1 MSRRLNLK
9 NKLPIPFVF
18 CYKKDQRRSTYFG
31 EYKPI
36 FRTYNNKLLYY
47 KRVTNENQLM
57 VSGLPRFENHEI

>member
-18 CYKKDQRRSTYFG
+18 CYKQDQHRSIYFG
-31 EYKPI
+31 EYKRI
-36 FRTYNNKLLYY
+36 FRTYNTKLLYY
-47 KRVTNENQLM
+47 KQVTYEKQLM